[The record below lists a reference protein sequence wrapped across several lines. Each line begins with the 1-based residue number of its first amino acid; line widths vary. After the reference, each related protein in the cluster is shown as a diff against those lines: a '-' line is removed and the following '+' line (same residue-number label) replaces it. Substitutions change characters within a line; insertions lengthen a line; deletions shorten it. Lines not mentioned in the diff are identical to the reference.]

1 MSIAYRT
8 YPYAFLDNQP
18 TTTPWNPQYTT
29 ELLPLFDSILDNL
42 QQMACLTTSPSLM
55 KSIFSLFSNF
65 SRFVRSNQEDVDTI
79 IRVRYNDWLN
89 EFLPSLGLSKDYED
103 LRIDLPIV
111 SRELCEISL
120 IIYE

>member
-1 MSIAYRT
+1 MSIAYRS

-18 TTTPWNPQYTT
+18 TIISWNPQYTT
-29 ELLPLFDSILDNL
+29 ELLPLFDAVLDNL
-42 QQMACLTTSPSLM
+42 QQIASLTTAHSLM

-89 EFLPSLGLSKDYED
+89 EFLPSLGLSKEYED
-103 LRIDLPIV
+103 LQIDFPIL
-111 SRELCEISL
+111 SKLYNKL
-120 IIYE
+120 